1 VIDTEEVLERAY
13 GYTDEIASF
22 LMDIVAIPSLSGQEK
37 DVVDRIKAEMKQCGF
52 DEVSVDAFGN
62 VIGRIGNGKTV
73 IAMDAHID
81 VVDVGERDLWDFEP
95 FSPFIKDGK
104 LYGRGAS
111 DQKGG
116 MASMVYG
123 MKILKELGLIDD
135 FTVYITGTVQ
145 EEDCDGLCWQYILKE
160 GIIKPEVVVLT
171 EPTGL
176 KVYRGQRGRMEIKV
190 TTKGVSAHGSAPER
204 GDNAIYKMAPIL
216 LELKE
221 LNERLKHDD
230 FLGKGTLT
238 VSQIFF
244 KSPSA
249 CSVADECSI
258 TIDRRLTAGETKESA
273 IREIME
279 LKASKEVDA
288 RVELYRY
295 DKPTYTGLRYPTDKY
310 FPTWSTPE
318 GHKAVKSAITVY
330 ENLFDK
336 KPVVDKWTFSTNGVA
351 ISGMFGIPCVGFGP
365 GYEEQAHAPN
375 EYTPVEHLPKAAA
388 FYALFPYIYTKGGI

>member
-1 VIDTEEVLERAY
+1 VDPEEILKKAE

-22 LMDIVAIPSLSGQEK
+22 LMDIVAIPSLSGQEEK
-37 DVVDRIKAEMKQCGF
+37 VVKRIEAEMERSGF
-52 DEVSVDAFGN
+52 DEVRIDRFGN
-62 VIGRIGNGKTV
+62 VIGKIGNGSTV

-81 VVDVGERDLWDFEP
+81 VVDVGERASWDFEP
-95 FSPFIKDGK
+95 FSPFIKDGR
-104 LYGRGAS
+104 LYGRGTS

-116 MASMVYG
+116 MAAMVYG
-123 MKILKELGLIDD
+123 MKILKELKLLDD
-135 FTVYITGTVQ
+135 FTVYITGSVQ

-176 KVYRGQRGRMEIKV
+176 KIHRGHRGRMEIKV
-190 TTKGVSAHGSAPER
+190 TTRGISAHGSAPER

-216 LELKE
+216 LELQE
-221 LNERLKHDD
+221 LNKHLKYDE

-258 TIDRRLTAGETKESA
+258 TIDRRLTVGETKESA
-273 IREIME
+273 IQEITN
-279 LKASKEVDA
+279 LKACTDA
-288 RVELYRY
+288 KAEVELYKY
-295 DKPTYTGLRYPTDKY
+295 DSPTYTGLRYPTEKY
-310 FPTWSTPE
+310 FPTWSTPKE
-318 GHKAVKSAITVY
+318 HKAVKSTITTY
-330 ENLFDK
+330 KQLFNK
-336 KPVVDKWTFSTNGVA
+336 EPVVDKWTFSTNGVA

-365 GYEEQAHAPN
+365 GYEELAHAPN
-375 EYTPVEHLPKAAA
+375 EYTPVGHLPKAAA
-388 FYALFPYIYTKGGI
+388 FYALFPYIYMRGGI

>member
-1 VIDTEEVLERAY
+1 MDSEKILKKAEE
-13 GYTDEIASF
+13 YTDEIASF
-22 LMDIVAIPSLSGQEK
+22 LMDIVAIPSLSGQEEK
-37 DVVDRIKAEMKQCGF
+37 VVKRIEAEMKRSGF
-52 DEVSVDAFGN
+52 DEVRIDGFGN
-62 VIGRIGNGKTV
+62 VIGKIGNGSTA

-81 VVDVGERDLWDFEP
+81 VVDIGERALWDFEP
-95 FSPFIKDGK
+95 FSPFIKDGR
-104 LYGRGAS
+104 LYGRGTS

-116 MASMVYG
+116 MAAMVYG
-123 MKILKELGLIDD
+123 MKILKELKLLDD

-160 GIIKPEVVVLT
+160 SIIKPEVVVLT

-176 KVYRGQRGRMEIKV
+176 KIHRGHRGRMEIKV
-190 TTKGVSAHGSAPER
+190 TTRGISAHGSAPER

-216 LELKE
+216 LELQE
-221 LNERLKHDD
+221 LNKRLKYDE

-258 TIDRRLTAGETKESA
+258 TIDRRLTVGETKESA
-273 IREIME
+273 IQEITN
-279 LKASKEVDA
+279 LKACTDA
-288 RVELYRY
+288 KAEVELYKY
-295 DKPTYTGLRYPTDKY
+295 DSPTHTGLRYPTEKY
-310 FPTWSTPE
+310 FPTWSTPKE
-318 GHKAVKSAITVY
+318 HRAVKSAITTY
-330 ENLFDK
+330 KQLFNK
-336 KPVVDKWTFSTNGVA
+336 EPAVDKWTFSTNGVA

-365 GYEEQAHAPN
+365 GYEELAHAPN
-375 EYTPVEHLPKAAA
+375 EYTPVEHLPKATA